1 MTANFLKNFM
11 DLDEFLAVKDLCTG
25 LSRTESDYAEDEV
38 EQDLANFIDE
48 EDIPSECSLSQ
59 FDSSSTP
66 LATPTICGGNNS
78 DTDEGR
84 GESICSSENIA
95 ACSSSESM
103 SSLNSNENYKSPR
116 RKRKV
121 KHVNN
126 AEKATPKKRRRKT
139 ADSAKKSMAEKI
151 DGESTMRSRNDR
163 KSVDEDVKDDKYWER
178 RRKNNQAAKR
188 SRDLKRLRE
197 MNVKQ
202 RADSLEEENRQ
213 LREEV
218 QKLKEYLKT
227 LDEKVENS
235 S

>member
-1 MTANFLKNFM
+1 MSGNFLKNFM

-48 EDIPSECSLSQ
+48 EDIPSDCSLSQ

-103 SSLNSNENYKSPR
+103 SSMNSNENYKSPR

-126 AEKATPKKRRRKT
+126 AERQHQKREEEKLRKVQRNRRLKKPTEKVPRDQEMTGNPSTKMLRMTNTGR
-139 ADSAKKSMAEKI
+139 DGEKI
-151 DGESTMRSRNDR
+151 I
-163 KSVDEDVKDDKYWER
+163 K
-178 RRKNNQAAKR
+178 
-188 SRDLKRLRE
+188 L
-197 MNVKQ
+197 
-202 RADSLEEENRQ
+202 
-213 LREEV
+213 
-218 QKLKEYLKT
+218 QKGHEI
-227 LDEKVENS
+227 
-235 S
+235 